1 MLMKNVYTFIVCFLS
16 IKQEIL
22 AKLYKVEINTNVP

>member
-22 AKLYKVEINTNVP
+22 AKLYKVEIDSYVP

>member
-1 MLMKNVYTFIVCFLS
+1 MLVKNIYTFIICFLS
-16 IKQEIL
+16 IKREVL